1 MAILVEFDEVELSA
15 EGLTPED
22 GARGLT
28 SPAQNLRRLSRSL
41 IASLMA
47 GWQDIATA
55 GVVMRFP
62 CVGWPS
68 GIFELSGQ
76 RWEFLPLACFVQHTK
91 EIQ

>member
-1 MAILVEFDEVELSA
+1 
-15 EGLTPED
+15 
-22 GARGLT
+22 
-28 SPAQNLRRLSRSL
+28 
-41 IASLMA
+41 MA